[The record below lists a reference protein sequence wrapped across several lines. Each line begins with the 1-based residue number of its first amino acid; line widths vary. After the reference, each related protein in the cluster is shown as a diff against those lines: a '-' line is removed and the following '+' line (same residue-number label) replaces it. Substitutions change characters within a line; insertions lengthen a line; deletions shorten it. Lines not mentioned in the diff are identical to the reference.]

1 MSITYWKLGSK
12 AIAAFNSKKE
22 AQEKLDKEEAVFR
35 LGVGN
40 EIVTVKKSD
49 IIIFTERR

>member
-12 AIAAFNSKKE
+12 AIAAFDSEKE
-22 AQEKLDKEEAVFR
+22 AQEKLDEEEDVFE

-40 EIVTVKKSD
+40 KIVTVKKSEV
-49 IIIFTERR
+49 IIHTERR